1 MKNIDVELYLSQ
13 LINFFEKNPNDL
25 IDLIGDSLKENFYS
39 KVEEQCY
46 KNYDNGDE
54 ISLTQKQ
61 IINIVIE
68 LKKETPKNLI
78 EEKVYG
84 VFQHTKFG
92 VISLN

>member
-1 MKNIDVELYLSQ
+1 MKNIDVEIYLSQ
-13 LINFFEKNPNDL
+13 FINFFEKNPNDL
-25 IDLIGDSLKENFYS
+25 IELIGGSLKEEFFD

-46 KNYDNGDE
+46 KNYENGDE

-61 IINIVIE
+61 IIDIVID
-68 LKKETPKNLI
+68 LKNEMPKNVV
-78 EEKVYG
+78 EEKVIG

>member
-25 IDLIGDSLKENFYS
+25 IDLIGDSLKEDFYG

-46 KNYDNGDE
+46 KNYENGDE

-61 IINIVIE
+61 IINIVLE
-68 LKKETPKNLI
+68 LKNETPKNLI
-78 EEKVYG
+78 EEKVHG